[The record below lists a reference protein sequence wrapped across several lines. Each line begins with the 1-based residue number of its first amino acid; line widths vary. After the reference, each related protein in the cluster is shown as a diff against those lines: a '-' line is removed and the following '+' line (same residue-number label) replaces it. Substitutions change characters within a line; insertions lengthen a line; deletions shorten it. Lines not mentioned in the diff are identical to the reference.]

1 MKTCVWEGRPA
12 IWSPG
17 EAWSVI
23 KDAWT
28 RVDSADVGTS
38 ARLVSV
44 EEFKRLFPDLPELP
58 KAAFQSSDKPAAAAE
73 SGAVSL

>member
-12 IWSPG
+12 IWEPG
-17 EAWSVI
+17 EAWSII
-23 KDAWT
+23 KDAWS
-28 RVDSADVGTS
+28 RVDDADVGMS

-44 EEFKRLFPDLPELP
+44 EEFKKLFPDLPELP

-73 SGAVSL
+73 PGAVSL